1 MAFLLFDFL
10 SRDISVS
17 YGIDVAAGE
26 WLQQLCIGW
35 YRTSIKDEY
44 ET

>member
-1 MAFLLFDFL
+1 MNYLLFDFL
-10 SRDISVS
+10 PRDISVP

-26 WLQQLCIGW
+26 WLQPLCIGW
-35 YRTSIKDEY
+35 YRTSIKDKY